1 MKSKTFLKY
10 LAGLLSVI
18 IIVTA
23 CQDLE
28 EPGPVGDFPL
38 DGPVATF
45 VYPNSNGSTL
55 IQSIE
60 DVIPVTVEFN
70 VNDDLELVSVEV
82 QFNGNSIG
90 SYTDFEDSQSLII
103 NDLTIDEVATGTH
116 VITIIATDSDGN
128 VTTTTAEF
136 TKEEATPLAPQ
147 FGEVFYM
154 PFDDNYIDV
163 ITLGSGTVV
172 GSPGFA
178 GESRS
183 GDGNA
188 YAGAADA
195 YLTYPTAGLTTGQEF
210 SAAFW
215 LKLNTTPDRAGLLVI
230 GDSDDGERNQGFRLF
245 REGSAASQTIKLN
258 VGTGTGESWNDGGAI
273 DTEASDWAHVAF
285 SISGTESKVYING
298 ALVNT
303 ATLNNPIDWTNVT
316 DLSIA
321 SGGPS
326 FNYWNHNSDE
336 SYLDDLFIF
345 DRAITNAD
353 VLEISGLPPTP
364 IFNMPFDGSYEDII
378 SSTTAT
384 VVGSP
389 GFAGES
395 QSGEGDAYAGAPDA
409 YLTFSTDGL
418 LTDEFSAS
426 FWYKLN
432 DDPDRAGVLV
442 IGPPDES
449 NPDSQNNR
457 SSGFRFFRESAGDNQ
472 RFKLN
477 VGTGLGD
484 NWFDGG
490 AAADVDPASNEWVH
504 LAFTISQT
512 ESIVYIN
519 GEVVS
524 QGEFDG
530 VDWTNCDI
538 MSIMSG
544 DPRFTGWNHLS
555 DNSYMDQLQIFN
567 VVLTPG
573 QIETLMAQ

>member
-10 LAGLLSVI
+10 LTGLLSVI

-70 VNDDLELVSVEV
+70 VNDDIELVSVEV

-90 SYTDFEDSQSLII
+90 SYTDFDDSQSLTI

-128 VTTTTAEF
+128 VATITAEF
-136 TKEEATPLAPQ
+136 TKEEATPLEPQ

-154 PFDDNYIDV
+154 PFDGNYIEV

-195 YLTYPTAGLTTGQEF
+195 YLTYPSVGLTTAQEF

-215 LKLNTTPDRAGLLVI
+215 LKLNTMPDRAGLLVI
-230 GDSDDGERNQGFRLF
+230 GDSDEGERNQGFRLL
-245 REGSAASQTIKLN
+245 REGSPANQTIKLN
-258 VGTGTGESWNDGGAI
+258 VGTGTGESWNNGGAI

-285 SISGTESKVYING
+285 SISDTESKVYING

-303 ATLNNPIDWTNVT
+303 ATLDNPIDWTDVT

-326 FNYWNHNSDE
+326 FNYWDHNSDE

-395 QSGEGDAYAGAPDA
+395 QSGEGDAYAGALDS
-409 YLTFSTDGL
+409 YLTFPTDGL

-449 NPDSQNNR
+449 NPDGQNNR

-490 AAADVDPASNEWVH
+490 AAADVDPAINDWVH

-530 VDWTNCDI
+530 IDWTNCDI
-538 MSIMSG
+538 MSMMSG
-544 DPRFTGWNHLS
+544 APRFTGWNHLS
-555 DNSYMDQLQIFN
+555 DNSSMDQLQIFN
-567 VVLTPG
+567 VVLSQG
-573 QIETLMAQ
+573 QIQTLMAQ